1 MNTLSGPITASS
13 NYQLQH
19 KPNVGFFSVNH
30 HTYGRSS
37 SPHKPASLA
46 SGGWYNGV
54 TDIADRT
61 VQNSNTSKPLDRE
74 SRNEKPRLGAA
85 QLLYE
90 INKSN
95 NINLDLD
102 SVGMLGEPKKKR
114 RRRSHSLSQSQS
126 IISLS
131 PTQPQLETPLHAQSS
146 TLAESGRT
154 HMSSINTSDSGNKRR
169 KILTDGIEDELPRT
183 KSMGTII
190 SRMQGP
196 VQTSTPNQDDLSDDE
211 LSRDIKPTL
220 PKSNRKSMST
230 TRHRAMTTPND
241 TWQIREYIGM
251 DHVSSKFRATGQ
263 LKWHELDHTVSFR
276 ATNADYESIQHFNLK
291 MLRRITQS
299 IDTAKLRLQFHK
311 GGVSEPMA
319 VHIEFTTCDDAA
331 SFLQTLKAQMPTVG
345 VSDETPYVHILVF
358 VYLTPAN
365 LCP

>member
-19 KPNVGFFSVNH
+19 RPVGSFLSVNH
-30 HTYGRSS
+30 HKYGRPS
-37 SPHKPASLA
+37 SPHKPARLA
-46 SGGWYNGV
+46 NEGWYTGV
-54 TDIADRT
+54 TDNTDQTA
-61 VQNSNTSKPLDRE
+61 QNSNTSKPVDRE
-74 SRNEKPRLGAA
+74 SRNEKPRYGAA
-85 QLLYE
+85 QLLHDAY
-90 INKSN
+90 KSN

-102 SVGMLGEPKKKR
+102 SVGTLGEPKKKR
-114 RRRSHSLSQSQS
+114 RRRSQSLSQSQS

-131 PTQPQLETPLHAQSS
+131 PTQSQLEITSHTQSS
-146 TLAESGRT
+146 TLAEDGRS
-154 HMSSINTSDSGNKRR
+154 HVLPINISNSGNKRR

-196 VQTSTPNQDDLSDDE
+196 AQSCTSNQDELSDDE

-241 TWQIREYIGM
+241 TWEIREYIGM
-251 DHVSSKFRATGQ
+251 DHISSKFRAIGQ

-276 ATNADYESIQHFNLK
+276 ATNTDHESIQHFSLK

-299 IDTAKLRLQFHK
+299 TDTAKLRLQFHK
-311 GGVSEPMA
+311 GSVSEPMA
-319 VHIEFTTCDDAA
+319 VHVEFTTCGQAA
-331 SFLQTLKAQMPTVG
+331 SFLQMLKAQMPTVDI
-345 VSDETPYVHILVF
+345 SDESPYVS
-358 VYLTPAN
+358 YLGFCVPHS
-365 LCP
+365 C